1 MGSQDAVV
9 TDSDPAVAATVRLL
23 HRRRGW
29 VWATL
34 ISVVAWVTVCGLLGS
49 LDPDA
54 TGPGLAVAAI
64 LVLLLTVVAVVGL
77 VASIVDTV
85 KLRRRDAGVRT
96 QARQL
101 TRHYPARAHAYSYP
115 PRHRFTWIF
124 GWIALLILLGIGVA
138 ALPGL
143 VDGVAYVAGAENTA
157 VFLPTS
163 YGQDCGRSGCTT
175 VTDGVLNSG
184 ESVTWPDQVPL
195 YQSFP
200 VARPLW
206 DWGFGSNLI
215 DNDGTAA
222 ATIFAGVLF
231 DGVSVLVLLHLV
243 KLGRRWTRHR
253 QLGRQMASADWAS
266 SSR

>member
-1 MGSQDAVV
+1 MGSRDAAG

-29 VWATL
+29 MVATL
-34 ISVVAWVTVCGLLGS
+34 ISVVAWVAVCGLLGS
-49 LDPDA
+49 LDPNA
-54 TGPGLAVAAI
+54 SGPGLAVAAI

-77 VASIVDTV
+77 VASIVDSV

-96 QARQL
+96 QALQL

-115 PRHRFTWIF
+115 PRHRFTWVF

-143 VDGVAYVAGAENTA
+143 VDGVAYMAGAENTA
-157 VFLPTS
+157 IFLPTS
-163 YGQDCGRSGCTT
+163 YSQDCGRSGCTT
-175 VTDGVLNSG
+175 VTDGVLNNGVSA
-184 ESVTWPDQVPL
+184 TWPEQVPL
-195 YQSFP
+195 FQSFP

-206 DWGFGSNLI
+206 DWGFGSDLI
-215 DNDGTAA
+215 DNDGAAA

-231 DGVSVLVLLHLV
+231 DGVSVLVLVHLF

-253 QLGRQMASADWAS
+253 RLGQQMAGADWAS
-266 SSR
+266 SRR